1 VNGIE
6 VLDGNSFFEML
17 TGRLL
22 IRQVSPSWL
31 IFSKGFQKSGLL
43 LFSKR
48 LGDVVA
54 SLGLLIL
61 TLPIFIL
68 AIIMIKRD
76 SKGPIFFTQE
86 RLGQNRTKYRIIKF
100 RSMVHNA
107 EEKSGP
113 VWATEEDDRI
123 TRVGKIIRKYR
134 IDELPQL
141 LNVLKGDMSLVGPR
155 PEREFFVKELEK
167 RIPYYAVRFTVK
179 PGITGWA
186 QVSYRYG
193 ASEEDTVEKLN
204 YDLFYIKNLS
214 FVIDLLVILRTVKIV
229 LFGKGAR

>member
-1 VNGIE
+1 MNGIE
-6 VLDGNSFFEML
+6 VLDGNSFYEML

-31 IFSKGFQKSGLL
+31 IFSEGFQKSTLL
-43 LFSKR
+43 RFSKR
-48 LGDVVA
+48 SVDLIA
-54 SLGLLIL
+54 SLILLIVS
-61 TLPIFIL
+61 LPLLLLAVILIKKDSRGPVFFI
-68 AIIMIKRD
+68 
-76 SKGPIFFTQE
+76 QE
-86 RLGQNRTKYRIIKF
+86 RLGQNRNKYRVVKF

-123 TRVGKIIRKYR
+123 TRVGKFLRKYR

-141 LNVLKGDMSLVGPR
+141 WNVLKGDMSFVGPR
-155 PEREFFVKELEK
+155 PEREYFVRELEK
-167 RIPYYAVRFTVK
+167 KIPYYSIRFTVK
-179 PGITGWA
+179 PGITGGA

-204 YDLFYIKNLS
+204 YDLFYIKNMSLL
-214 FVIDLLVILRTVKIV
+214 IDILIILRTVKIV
-229 LFGKGAR
+229 LFGRGAR